1 MSANI
6 DFVDIDVLGQEDLVL
21 VHLFFHLFDPGL
33 HLVNFLLRD
42 FVSF

>member
-21 VHLFFHLFDPGL
+21 VHLFFDLLILDFIRLF
-33 HLVNFLLRD
+33 
-42 FVSF
+42 SSA